1 MGSTTPDNPQS
12 MHNIVI
18 LVSGSGSNMQALIE
32 AARRQQWESRYRA
45 RICSV
50 ISNRPQ
56 ALALQKAAAAGI
68 ATRVVDH
75 TAHATREAFD
85 AALMAS
91 IDQDAPALVL
101 LAGFMRVLTPGFVR
115 HYAGRLV
122 NIHPS
127 LLPAFPGLHTHQRAI
142 DTGCRV
148 AGATVH
154 WVDETLDG
162 GAIID
167 QVVVPIVAGDSA
179 EALAARVLS
188 QEHLL
193 FPRVV
198 AGLLA
203 AMTMSPVGQSPHASQ
218 SPA

>member
-1 MGSTTPDNPQS
+1 

-18 LVSGSGSNMQALIE
+18 LVSGNGSNMQALIE
-32 AARRQQWESRYRA
+32 AARRDRWASRFGA
-45 RICSV
+45 RIGSV

-75 TAHATREAFD
+75 TLHATRGDFD
-85 AALMAS
+85 AALMTS
-91 IDQDAPALVL
+91 IDEDAPALVL
-101 LAGFMRVLTPGFVR
+101 LAGFMRVLTPGFVA
-115 HYAGRLV
+115 HYTGRLV

-127 LLPAFPGLHTHQRAI
+127 LLPAFPGLHTHQRAL
-142 DTGCRV
+142 DAGCRV

-154 WVDETLDG
+154 WVNETLDG

-179 EALAARVLS
+179 DSLAARVLS

-193 FPRVV
+193 FPRAV

-203 AMTMSPVGQSPHASQ
+203 AMAASPVGQSAHASQ

>member
-1 MGSTTPDNPQS
+1 M
-12 MHNIVI
+12 IKLVI
-18 LVSGSGSNMQALIE
+18 LVSGQGSNMLALVD
-32 AARRQQWESRYRA
+32 AARRGQWESCYGA

-56 ALALQKAAAAGI
+56 APALHKAAAAGI

-75 TAHATREAFD
+75 TGYPTREAFD

-101 LAGFMRVLTPGFVR
+101 LAGFMRVLTPGFVQ
-115 HYAGRLV
+115 HYAGRLL

-142 DTGCRV
+142 DAGCRV

-154 WVDETLDG
+154 WVNETLDG

-167 QVVVPIVAGDSA
+167 QVAVPVLAGDS
-179 EALAARVLS
+179 EHALAARVLS

-193 FPRVV
+193 FPRAV
-198 AGLLA
+198 AGVLA
-203 AMTMSPVGQSPHASQ
+203 ALAARAAIRPGQSAHAPR